1 MFYTNEVQEEVV
13 NLVLAETEESGA
25 IYELEGKFK
34 VTNALIQKVID

>member
-1 MFYTNEVQEEVV
+1 LFYTNEVQEEVV